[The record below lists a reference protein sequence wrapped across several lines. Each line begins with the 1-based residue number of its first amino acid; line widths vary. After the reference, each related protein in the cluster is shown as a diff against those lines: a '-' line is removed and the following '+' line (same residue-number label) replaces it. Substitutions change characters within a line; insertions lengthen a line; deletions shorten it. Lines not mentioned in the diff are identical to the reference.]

1 MKKRV
6 RKKISR
12 DWRWYG
18 VKVLYECIIS
28 GEPKP
33 ETIDENFPSD
43 DKMFE
48 ESILL
53 IKAPSIEMANILGEQ
68 EAKKQQDDY
77 LNPYGEKVEWK
88 FVELIHCVDL
98 SVKKIQIGTEVYARF
113 LIVPPDIPTEEVISH
128 YYPETVVEELID
140 KNFTQRNK
148 DCDTRTDAT

>member
-6 RKKISR
+6 RKKVSR
-12 DWRWYG
+12 DWDWYA

-28 GEPKP
+28 GEPNP
-33 ETIDENFPSD
+33 EMIDENFPSN

-53 IKAPSIEMANILGEQ
+53 IKAPSTDLANTLGEQ
-68 EAKKQQDDY
+68 EAKKQQHDY
-77 LNPYGEKVEWK
+77 LNQYGEKVEWK
-88 FVELIHCVDL
+88 FVEIIHCVEL
-98 SVKKIQIGTEVYARF
+98 SVTKIQIGTEVYARF

-140 KNFTQRNK
+140 KNFTQKNK
-148 DCDTRTDAT
+148 E